1 VLGVTVPAGTPRALL
16 SAGINA
22 SISKVMAFP
31 ATVNVTPDP
40 AVVPSGSQIT
50 NYVTQVLSN
59 YDTATSDRSKL
70 NIIMSEY
77 YIALWGN
84 GVEAYNNLRRTGM
97 PLGAQIAVAVPN
109 PGLFM
114 RSFFYPSVFVNRN
127 SSAPPQKDPGNVAN
141 KVFWDT
147 NPDNFIK

>member
-1 VLGVTVPAGTPRALL
+1 
-16 SAGINA
+16 
-22 SISKVMAFP
+22 
-31 ATVNVTPDP
+31 
-40 AVVPSGSQIT
+40 
-50 NYVTQVLSN
+50 LSN
-59 YDTATSDRSKL
+59 YDTASNNLSRL

-97 PLGAQIAVAVPN
+97 PFGAQLAVAVPN

-141 KVFWDT
+141 KVFWDN